1 MLTKVSQP
9 VTPTDE
15 PELLGGPNDYC
26 ACGYQWRAPWIAPR
40 DVDLVDAAYYRHH
53 RPNEVCV
60 LSLGHAGHHMDHARV
75 ISPNTFNPTGT
86 HGPRDARSSAAAD
99 KTVQQP
105 VEGEKKK

>member
-1 MLTKVSQP
+1 
-9 VTPTDE
+9 
-15 PELLGGPNDYC
+15 
-26 ACGYQWRAPWIAPR
+26 
-40 DVDLVDAAYYRHH
+40 
-53 RPNEVCV
+53 
-60 LSLGHAGHHMDHARV
+60 MDHARV